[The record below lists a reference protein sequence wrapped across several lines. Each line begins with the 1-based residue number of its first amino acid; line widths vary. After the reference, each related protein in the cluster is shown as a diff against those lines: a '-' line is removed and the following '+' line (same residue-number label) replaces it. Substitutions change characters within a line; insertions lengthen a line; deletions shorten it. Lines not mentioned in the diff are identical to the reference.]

1 MPIMP
6 KPATAL
12 RTLFVA
18 LALLAVIEAPASG
31 RDKSTSDVR
40 VGTLRLEH
48 PWAPPA
54 PTGARVAPAYVVIH
68 NSSPF
73 AAPTGARVA
82 PAYVVIHTSS
92 PFADRLTAASAGIA
106 RRMEIRE
113 TVTRDGIVSTRPL
126 AGGLPI
132 PANGSVT
139 LKADSYQLV
148 LVDPN
153 RPLKA
158 GDRVSTT
165 LTFANMGTI
174 SVIFPVEVPGA
185 PPPPKQQKPE
195 RR

>member
-1 MPIMP
+1 MLIMP

-12 RTLFVA
+12 RTLFAAIALVA
-18 LALLAVIEAPASG
+18 AIEGPASG
-31 RDKSTSDVR
+31 RDKNPSDVR

-48 PWAPPA
+48 PWVPPS

-68 NSSPF
+68 NNSPF
-73 AAPTGARVA
+73 PE
-82 PAYVVIHTSS
+82 
-92 PFADRLTAASAGIA
+92 RLVSASAGIA

-113 TVTRDGIVSTRPL
+113 MVTRDGVVSARPMT
-126 AGGLPI
+126 AGLTI

-139 LKADSYQLV
+139 LKADSYQLA
-148 LVDPN
+148 LIDPN

-174 SVIFPVEVPGA
+174 SVVFPVEIPGA
-185 PPPPKQQKPE
+185 PPPPKQPKTDPKAE

>member
-1 MPIMP
+1 MP

-12 RTLFVA
+12 RTLFVT
-18 LALLAVIEAPASG
+18 LALVAVIEAPASG
-31 RDKSTSDVR
+31 RDKNTSDVR
-40 VGTLRLEH
+40 IGTLRLEH
-48 PWAPPA
+48 PWAPPS
-54 PTGARVAPAYVVIH
+54 PTGARIAPAYVVIH
-68 NSSPF
+68 N
-73 AAPTGARVA
+73 
-82 PAYVVIHTSS
+82 SS

-148 LVDPN
+148 LIDPN

-185 PPPPKQQKPE
+185 PPPPKPQKPE

>member
-1 MPIMP
+1 MLHPV
-6 KPATAL
+6 
-12 RTLFVA
+12 RTLTCLSVA
-18 LALLAVIEAPASG
+18 IALVGTIGIQAIA
-31 RDKSTSDVR
+31 RDKSPSDVKI
-40 VGTLRLEH
+40 GTLRLEH

-73 AAPTGARVA
+73 A
-82 PAYVVIHTSS
+82 
-92 PFADRLTAASAGIA
+92 DRLMSASAGIA

-113 TVTRDGIVSTRPL
+113 TVTRDGIVTTRPL

-148 LVDPN
+148 LIDPN

-174 SVIFPVEVPGA
+174 SVVFAVETPGT
-185 PPPPKQQKPE
+185 PPPVKQPKAE